1 MAEAGSTHRVML
13 DEPGLQALAAAL
25 APALIPPL
33 VIYLQGELGAGK
45 TTFVRALLRGLHHEG
60 PVKSPTYGLMEE
72 YLLDGRSVLHLDL
85 YRLGQPEELE
95 YLGVN
100 DLLDPGTVLL
110 VEWPGQGRGF
120 LPAPDVILLFS
131 HAGEFR
137 ELEFQPK
144 SDSGKQLYE
153 LWKEISESPLGK

>member
-1 MAEAGSTHRVML
+1 MAEAGSTHRDML

-33 VIYLQGELGAGK
+33 VIYLEGELGAGK
-45 TTFVRALLRGLHHEG
+45 TTFVRALLHGLGHEG

-100 DLLDPGTVLL
+100 DLLDRGTVLL
-110 VEWPGQGRGF
+110 IEWPRQGRGF

-137 ELEFQPK
+137 ELEFQQK

-153 LWKEISESPLGK
+153 LWKEISESPLDK